1 MCDGNQIDSHLV
13 VVGEVVGFW
22 KLDGH
27 IKIKPLTSNPH
38 RFDVGNSVILGD
50 TKFEIISAITNK
62 NNLIYAKF
70 AGTSKRSD
78 VEYLYGKHIYVD
90 IEQTN
95 KLSEGTYYYF
105 ELLGLKV
112 STENHVVL
120 GNIVEILKSP
130 ANDVYVVRNESG
142 QETLIPA
149 VKGTVLDVDI
159 ESNKMLV
166 KYI

>member
-1 MCDGNQIDSHLV
+1 MCDRTQIDSHLV

-27 IKIKPLTSNPH
+27 VKIKPLTSNPH
-38 RFDVGNSVILGD
+38 RFDIGNYVILGD

-62 NNLIYAKF
+62 NNLVYVKF

-78 VEYLYGKHIYVD
+78 VEYLYKKHIYVD
-90 IEQTN
+90 VEEIGQ
-95 KLSEGTYYYF
+95 LSKGTYYYF
-105 ELLGLKV
+105 QLIGLEV
-112 STENHVVL
+112 STVNHVLL
-120 GNIVEILKSP
+120 GNIVEILQSP
-130 ANDVYVVRNESG
+130 ANDVYVVRNEFG
-142 QETLIPA
+142 EETLIPA

-159 ESNKMLV
+159 QSNKMLV

>member
-1 MCDGNQIDSHLV
+1 MCDRTQIDSHLV

-27 IKIKPLTSNPH
+27 VKIKPLTSNPH
-38 RFDVGNSVILGD
+38 RFDIGNYVILDD

-62 NNLIYAKF
+62 NNLVYVKF

-78 VEYLYGKHIYVD
+78 VEYLYKKHIYVGVEE
-90 IEQTN
+90 ISQ
-95 KLSEGTYYYF
+95 LSKGTYYYF
-105 ELLGLKV
+105 QLIGLEV
-112 STENHVVL
+112 STVNHVLL
-120 GNIVEILKSP
+120 GNIVEILQSP
-130 ANDVYVVRNESG
+130 ANDVYVVRNEFG
-142 QETLIPA
+142 EETLIPA

-159 ESNKMLV
+159 QSNKMLV